1 MFVSSLEAP
10 QSLANVRYELQRG
23 DSGTYCWQIVSL
35 GNRKVLA
42 SSEAYATRFD
52 AVAAVN
58 LVRNGSTGAELVDRT

>member
-1 MFVSSLEAP
+1 MFVTSLEAP
-10 QSLANVRYELQRG
+10 QSLANVRYELERSEG
-23 DSGTYCWQIVSL
+23 GRYRWQIVSL

-42 SSEAYATRFD
+42 SSEGYESRFD

>member
-1 MFVSSLEAP
+1 MFVTSLEAP
-10 QSLANVRYELQRG
+10 ESLANVRYELQRA
-23 DSGTYCWQIVSL
+23 DSGRYRWQIVSL

-42 SSEAYATRFD
+42 SSEAYETRFD